1 MTPLQFLLA
10 NPLATLVVAIGFLI
24 FLFLPVVAI
33 ALVILFWLYSSFIH
47 PLFISSKIE
56 QKSYTYT
63 KPADIPKPQSVDI
76 LPYETGNHFK
86 IDPTL
91 TGQFM
96 SAEDKSA
103 YLQSPKWQALRQ
115 QVIARDKCCVV
126 TGRTSNLDVHH
137 VTYKRLGNEL
147 LEDLVLIHRDVHNA
161 IHQKLGYDRT
171 TYFPI
176 SAYKD

>member
-1 MTPLQFLLA
+1 MTLHQYMKNHPGYFIIVL
-10 NPLATLVVAIGFLI
+10 IGFLT
-24 FLFLPVVAI
+24 FLFLPIVALSI
-33 ALVILFWLYSSFIH
+33 FGLLWLIH
-47 PLFISSKIE
+47 KFKD
-56 QKSYTYT
+56 T
-63 KPADIPKPQSVDI
+63 PQSADI

-137 VTYKRLGNEL
+137 ITYKRLGNEL